1 MGMNNWNLG
10 IPMMLVTVCTIGL
23 GGLFALIAWRDVVYD
38 WRRTT
43 HWKVSTALHTF
54 SASVY
59 LPLIGYL
66 LLAVTSP
73 SSQERYIQGMPLA
86 AVLYLG
92 VLAAS
97 FILVIVSMLFVQR
110 DLGPAKGVV
119 LTGSRVLFVV
129 DMLGFIGI
137 VMGLRV
143 MPLR

>member
-1 MGMNNWNLG
+1 MGMNNWNLV
-10 IPMMLVTVCTIGL
+10 IPMMFVTVCTIGL
-23 GGLFALIAWRDVVYD
+23 GGLCALIAWRDVVYD

-73 SSQERYIQGMPLA
+73 GLQELYIQGISLA
-86 AVLYLG
+86 AVVYLG

-97 FILVIVSMLFVQR
+97 FILVIISLLFVQR
-110 DLGPAKGVV
+110 DSGSVRGVV
-119 LTGSRVLFVV
+119 LTGSGILFVV
-129 DMLGFIGI
+129 DVLGSIGI

-143 MPLR
+143 MLLR

>member
-10 IPMMLVTVCTIGL
+10 MPMMFVTVCTIGL
-23 GGLFALIAWRDVVYD
+23 GGLSALIAWRHVVYD

-43 HWKVSTALHTF
+43 HWRVSTALHTF

-73 SSQERYIQGMPLA
+73 GLQEHYIQGIPLA
-86 AVLYLG
+86 AIVYLG

-97 FILVIVSMLFVQR
+97 FILVIISLLF
-110 DLGPAKGVV
+110 
-119 LTGSRVLFVV
+119 
-129 DMLGFIGI
+129 
-137 VMGLRV
+137 
-143 MPLR
+143 

>member
-1 MGMNNWNLG
+1 MGMDNWNLG

-38 WRRTT
+38 RRRTT
-43 HWKVSTALHTF
+43 HWKASTALHTF

-59 LPLIGYL
+59 LPLIGYVF
-66 LLAVTSP
+66 LAVTSP
-73 SSQERYIQGMPLA
+73 SLQERYIQGIPLA

-97 FILVIVSMLFVQR
+97 FILVIISLLFVQR
-110 DLGPAKGVV
+110 DSGSVRGVV
-119 LTGSRVLFVV
+119 LTGSRILFVV
-129 DMLGFIGI
+129 DALGSIGI

-143 MPLR
+143 MLLR